1 MQVIFKYPDG
11 RTGLTDE
18 AGFAAYHEEFGAELT
33 AYVDVNGGSHP
44 VTEAGKEAA
53 EAVVPANAMTAY
65 AQQVEVQQAR
75 ESARLSKDG
84 PSADS
89 LEAMAEAARAA
100 ADAEAKAAAEA
111 AKAAEEEAARLAA
124 EEAEKPAKG
133 SKAK

>member
-11 RTGLTDE
+11 RTGQTDE
-18 AGFAAYHEEFGAELT
+18 EGFAAYHEEFGAEIT
-33 AYVDVNGGSHP
+33 AYVDVNGGSHAA
-44 VTEAGKEAA
+44 TDAGKAEA
-53 EAVVPANAMTAY
+53 EAVEPIGGMTAY

-75 ESARLSKDG
+75 ENARLSKDG

-89 LEAMAEAARAA
+89 LEAMAAEARAA
-100 ADAEAKAAAEA
+100 AEAEAKAAAEA
-111 AKAAEEEAARLAA
+111 EAAREAARLAA